1 MSIKNGIA
9 AISNEVLSDVQK
21 ETEVIIKAAETE
33 AKEILRKAKLEADQR
48 YREELNLAKARA
60 VAERRKIASITE
72 VEMRNH
78 LLQTKEDLVENAFQK
93 VVEKFKSYVETKE
106 YHNYMLIL
114 IEETAKKIG
123 RKDLTIQVN
132 AKDAQWLSQE
142 KIESLAQKLQVELK
156 LSRSTEQFIGGC
168 IVQTSDGKIIYNG
181 TIDNRL
187 EELKPTL
194 RVEVAKILFG
204 ET

>member
-1 MSIKNGIA
+1 MSIKSGIA

-21 ETEVIIKAAETE
+21 ETEEIIKRAETE
-33 AKEILRKAKLEADQR
+33 AKEMLRIAKQEADQR
-48 YREELNLAKARA
+48 YREELNLAKATA

-78 LLQTKEDLVENAFQK
+78 ILQTKEDLVDNAFQK
-93 VVEKFKSYVETKE
+93 AVARFKSYVETKE
-106 YHNYMLIL
+106 YRTYMLIL
-114 IEETAKKIG
+114 IEETAKKIE

-132 AKDAQWLSQE
+132 AKDAEWLTQE
-142 KIESLAQKLQVELK
+142 KIDSLAQKLHLELK
-156 LSRSTEQFIGGC
+156 LSKSSDQFIGGC
-168 IVQTSDGKIIYNG
+168 IVQTSDGKIIYNN

-194 RVEVAKILFG
+194 RVEVARILFG

>member
-1 MSIKNGIA
+1 MSIKSGIA
-9 AISNEVLSDVQK
+9 AISNEVLSEVQK
-21 ETEVIIKAAETE
+21 EAEVIIKAAETE

-93 VVEKFKSYVETKE
+93 AVEKFKRYVETKE
-106 YHNYMLIL
+106 YQTYMLML
-114 IEETAKKIG
+114 IEETARKIG

-132 AKDAQWLSQE
+132 AKDAQWLTQE
-142 KIESLAQKLQVELK
+142 KIETLAQKLQVELK
-156 LSRSTEQFIGGC
+156 IARSTEQFIGGC
-168 IVQTSDGKIIYNG
+168 IVQTSDGKIIYNS